1 MVRILG
7 STGTRR
13 RRRYQLGAVLSLV
26 ALLAVLAVP
35 NALAVHDLGVFQ
47 LDKNASTA
55 DQSTPPAA
63 EDWDLICKAHPST
76 CTFAPGYSQPSGTTV
91 AKPSQFVVD
100 PSEAST
106 DDILKGGTKDDND
119 ISSWKWASAKPAP
132 PKNDITHAFAAE
144 YTCGGSEDN
153 SIPGCTGTTGDKL
166 LYFGGDRFSNSGS
179 ANLAFWFFQHK
190 ITQKLADGT
199 TDAQPGQV
207 CTLGAGCNFGGTHK
221 EGEFPHNPNNVGDIL
236 IISAFGPHAQVQV
249 YEWVGVGNAPTPCF
263 TNACSLVPLIPAS
276 AGQACEDIVLGGPSD
291 NACATVNDAVTP
303 SPWTLNQKNAPA
315 NSFQP
320 TNFFE
325 GGLNLTNL
333 GLANACFSS
342 FLMNTRASA
351 AGDAELHD
359 KILGQFQRCV
369 PNLTTSASNQGTVQ
383 PGTAVHDTATVT
395 VTGATNPDDA
405 TGTVDFFLCGPDLS
419 APPDCTTGGTPAG
432 AGIAL
437 TDTSSPANTHDGISG
452 ADSSDVNG
460 TGHELANGFYCF
472 RAEAHLTN
480 YDNPDPATNTTTE
493 CFQVLRL
500 ATSIVTDPQSPSG
513 TDNTGPFALADN
525 TSVFD
530 HAVVTGDSADG
541 FPTGNVTFFICN
553 PSQVT
558 GTAGNEVCA
567 SGDGTQVGSPVPT
580 TNIALSDPPQTEATS
595 AAVTANQLGVWCF
608 RASYEP
614 TNPVYTGSD
623 GDGHRECFTVRT
635 TSSGTSAQ
643 NWLPNDHVVVSTAT
657 GTLAGTLSITL
668 HSGSC
673 DGAVVYT
680 EPVPNGG
687 AFTATAAGAVYNTTN
702 GSVPATTFKV
712 NDALQGTYYWS
723 IVFTPDSPFADGFTK
738 CETSTVS
745 INDNP

>member
-369 PNLTTSASNQGTVQ
+369 PNLTTSASNQGTVT

-405 TGTVDFFLCGPDLS
+405 TGTVHFFLCGPDP
-419 APPDCTTGGTPAG
+419 AVNPDCSTGGTAIG
-432 AGIAL
+432 DGTLADS
-437 TDTSSPANTHDGISG
+437 TANPTDGISA
-452 ADSSDVNG
+452 ADSPDVNCAAPG
-460 TGHELANGFYCF
+460 TGCSTATPSVNPLAPGRYCF
-472 RAEAHLTN
+472 RAEAELTN
-480 YDNPDPATNTTTE
+480 YPNPDAFTNDTTE
-493 CFQVLRL
+493 CFRVKD
-500 ATSIVTDPQSPSG
+500 TSAITTAQTWLPNDSAHVTTGSGAAPSG
-513 TDNTGPFALADN
+513 TVDFTLYTGSD
-525 TSVFD
+525 
-530 HAVVTGDSADG
+530 
-541 FPTGNVTFFICN
+541 C
-553 PSQVT
+553 
-558 GTAGNEVCA
+558 TAGNEIHTFAGKTVDSSGNA
-567 SGDGTQVGSPVPT
+567 STDNMTFA
-580 TNIALSDPPQTEATS
+580 I
-595 AAVTANQLGVWCF
+595 AVTPGETISWKA
-608 RASYEP
+608 
-614 TNPVYTGSD
+614 
-623 GDGHRECFTVRT
+623 
-635 TSSGTSAQ
+635 
-643 NWLPNDHVVVSTAT
+643 
-657 GTLAGTLSITL
+657 
-668 HSGSC
+668 
-673 DGAVVYT
+673 
-680 EPVPNGG
+680 
-687 AFTATAAGAVYNTTN
+687 
-702 GSVPATTFKV
+702 
-712 NDALQGTYYWS
+712 
-723 IVFTPDSPFADGFTK
+723 VFTPSDTNAVDGSTST
-738 CETSTVS
+738 CETSTVT
-745 INDNP
+745 INDNH